1 MSVRVTTKTL
11 ASEILKEMELY
22 TDNVSAAVSKAVDDI
37 AVDSM
42 RKLQATRS
50 AHGSN
55 VWKRYPLGW
64 TIKRKMPTKGKN
76 KGRKT
81 AIVYNRDHYRLTHLL
96 ENGHVI
102 KNGTGRTY
110 GRTRS
115 FEHIGPVNEEAQKR
129 LEEAIM
135 EAIEKG

>member
-1 MSVRVTTKTL
+1 MSVRVTTKNL

-22 TDNVSAAVSKAVDDI
+22 TENVSEAVDKAVDDI
-37 AVDSM
+37 AIDSLK
-42 RKLQATRS
+42 KLKATRS

-55 VWKRYPLGW
+55 VWRKYPLGW
-64 TIKRKMPTKGKN
+64 TIKRKLPSKGKN

-81 AIVYNRDHYRLTHLL
+81 AIVYNKDHYRLTHLL

-110 GRTRS
+110 GRTRA
-115 FEHIGPVNEEAQKR
+115 FEHIAPVNKEAQEK
-129 LEEAIM
+129 LEQALM

>member
-11 ASEILKEMELY
+11 ASEILKEMETY
-22 TDNVSAAVSKAVDDI
+22 TESVSEAADKAVI
-37 AVDSM
+37 KVAKEAQK
-42 RKLQATRS
+42 KLKATRS
-50 AHGSN
+50 VQGSN
-55 VWKRYPLGW
+55 VWHKYPYGW
-64 TIKRKMPTKGKN
+64 ATKSKKK
-76 KGRKT
+76 KGRT
-81 AIVYNRDHYRLTHLL
+81 EAVVHNRDHYRLTHLL